1 MTREAKGVLD
11 RASYKVEGDRLV
23 ASGRLDWPLD
33 LTFDLCVRDLI
44 DNSSAQSLEMDLTR
58 VSRVTSP
65 YIGVIAAAAKELKQ
79 GGRLL
84 RVRVSDD
91 ISKPFMSAGVGEIA
105 ELLVGG

>member
-1 MTREAKGVLD
+1 MTREAKGILD

-84 RVRVSDD
+84 RVRVSED
-91 ISKPFMSAGVGEIA
+91 ISKPFISAGVGEIA